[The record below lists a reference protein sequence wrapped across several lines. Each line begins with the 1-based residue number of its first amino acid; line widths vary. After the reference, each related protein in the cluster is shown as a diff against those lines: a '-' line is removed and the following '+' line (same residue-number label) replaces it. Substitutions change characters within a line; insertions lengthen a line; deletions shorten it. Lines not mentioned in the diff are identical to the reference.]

1 MDKSRSWIEI
11 DEMALYHNVQ
21 LISRQLAQEVSIIAV
36 VKANAY
42 GHGAVPV
49 SRLLNT
55 WGITHFAVA
64 TLPEAIALRKG
75 GIQGEIL
82 ILGYTDPSQA
92 AQLVSYDL
100 TQTLLDRSY
109 AQSLSAARL
118 PVSCHLAMDTG
129 MHRLGEQSVSKL
141 QAICQLPYLKMTG
154 IFSHLAVPD
163 QLDRTSKA
171 YTLEQIA
178 CFERT
183 LQQLAKAGFHPSM
196 RHLASSYGFLN
207 YPQAWY
213 DGVRLGLCLFGIDS
227 DAHSHQARDY
237 GLLPVL
243 SLKSRLVLMRD
254 LEAGKSVGYGCT
266 YMTSHPLRMGVL
278 PIGYADGID
287 RRLSNNG
294 EVLIRGKQA
303 PIIGRICM
311 DQMMIDLSG
320 IPEACLG
327 DEVTLIGPGMPVE
340 KMAANC
346 QTISNEIL
354 SRLGR
359 RLYTD

>member
-1 MDKSRSWIEI
+1 
-11 DEMALYHNVQ
+11 
-21 LISRQLAQEVSIIAV
+21 
-36 VKANAY
+36 
-42 GHGAVPV
+42 
-49 SRLLNT
+49 
-55 WGITHFAVA
+55 
-64 TLPEAIALRKG
+64 
-75 GIQGEIL
+75 
-82 ILGYTDPSQA
+82 
-92 AQLVSYDL
+92 
-100 TQTLLDRSY
+100 
-109 AQSLSAARL
+109 
-118 PVSCHLAMDTG
+118 
-129 MHRLGEQSVSKL
+129 
-141 QAICQLPYLKMTG
+141 
-154 IFSHLAVPD
+154 
-163 QLDRTSKA
+163 
-171 YTLEQIA
+171 
-178 CFERT
+178 
-183 LQQLAKAGFHPSM
+183 
-196 RHLASSYGFLN
+196 
-207 YPQAWY
+207 
-213 DGVRLGLCLFGIDS
+213 
-227 DAHSHQARDY
+227 
-237 GLLPVL
+237 
-243 SLKSRLVLMRD
+243 MRD

-294 EVLIRGKQA
+294 EVLIRGKYA